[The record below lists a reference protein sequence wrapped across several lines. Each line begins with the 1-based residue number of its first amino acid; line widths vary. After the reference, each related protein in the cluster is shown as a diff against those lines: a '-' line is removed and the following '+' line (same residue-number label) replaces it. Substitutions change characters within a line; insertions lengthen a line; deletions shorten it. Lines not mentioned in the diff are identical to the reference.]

1 MIREFIKAFLLI
13 FIAEMG
19 DKTQIIAMTFATQHK
34 VKDVIKGVIIGV
46 ALNHGIA
53 IILGRF
59 ISKAVPL
66 NTIQIIAGIMFVAFG
81 IMALK
86 DEGLDESRDRKNF
99 GPIATVAIAFFIGEL
114 GDKTQLTAMTLSSEA
129 TYPLFI
135 LIGTTL
141 GMVATSGFGI
151 FIGSRIGE
159 KIPDVG
165 IKISSSLVFIVFG
178 SLKLY
183 TTLPKD
189 YINLLNIILYL
200 LIVLF
205 IELIMVSKLLGNR
218 KVELVSPYKKAA
230 SQLYYSSKII
240 NEALDNICLGE
251 DKCGKCAGA
260 NCLIGYTRL
269 ILKQARESD
278 NFYIK
283 TDVDMDSL
291 LKKGYDIDIV
301 LEALS
306 IIILEIYNN
315 NWDNSENFVI
325 NKVKNSLEIIA
336 FGEGIHENFNLQE
349 YLYNVK
355 MKNKKNGRLLEE
367 KIIKSLKNN

>member
-325 NKVKNSLEIIA
+325 YKVKNSLEIIA